1 MSILINKDTKVIT
14 QGITGKTGQFHT
26 RACREYANGREA
38 FVAGV
43 NPKKAGE
50 DFEGI
55 PIYASV
61 KEAPLKPAQPFRLST
76 FRRQAQRQ
84 QSGKPSRRI
93 WISQSVSRKAFL
105 SAT

>member
-1 MSILINKDTKVIT
+1 MSILISKDTKVIT

-26 RACREYANGREA
+26 RMCREYANGKNC

-61 KEAPLKPAQPFRLST
+61 GEAAAASGATVSVIYVPPAG
-76 FRRQAQRQ
+76 AAAA
-84 QSGKPSRRI
+84 I
-93 WISQSVSRKAFL
+93 WEAR
-105 SAT
+105 TW